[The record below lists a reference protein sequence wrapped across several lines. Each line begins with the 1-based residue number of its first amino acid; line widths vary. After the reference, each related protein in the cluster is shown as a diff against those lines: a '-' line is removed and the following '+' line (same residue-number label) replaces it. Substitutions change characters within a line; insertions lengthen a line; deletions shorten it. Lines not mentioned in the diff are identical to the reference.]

1 MLPLEGPLGPLLPQ
15 YPSEF
20 IVGFV
25 LMVLIYLVFRR
36 WVSPAFEKMYEER
49 ADAIEGGI
57 RRAERAQS
65 EAEIARQEYQARLA
79 EAHAEAAA
87 LRDQARAQADATA
100 AQLREQARREAE
112 RLIVEAREQI
122 AAERAEA
129 AAQLKTEV
137 GGLATTLAGQ
147 IVEES
152 LTDDE
157 RTRRVIDRFLAE
169 LSNLPVK
176 AKAESNPS

>member
-1 MLPLEGPLGPLLPQ
+1 MLPLQGPLGPLVPE

-20 IVGFV
+20 IVGIV
-25 LMVLIYLVFRR
+25 LMVLIYFVVRR

-57 RRAERAQS
+57 RRAERAQT
-65 EAEIARQEYQARLA
+65 EAETARQVYQAQLA

-87 LRDQARAQADATA
+87 LRDQARAQADAAA
-100 AQLREQARREAE
+100 AQLRDQARREAE

-129 AAQLKTEV
+129 ASQLRTEL
-137 GGLATTLAGQ
+137 GGLATTLAGR

-157 RTRRVIDRFLAE
+157 RTKRVVDRFLTE
-169 LSNLPVK
+169 LSSMP
-176 AKAESNPS
+176 AKVESKPS